1 MRKIEL
7 KTVYTVAI
15 AVVVI
20 AIIIGSVAAYSY
32 FSSPAS
38 QPTPSPTPTNTPI
51 SSPTQVPTSTPS
63 ATNTPHPTS
72 TSTPSP
78 TSTPT
83 STPGPTPS
91 ATPVPTPG
99 PASLTASGATF
110 PQPFLAA
117 TITAWQQVRTNV
129 QINYQGG
136 GSGKGVTDFTNKL
149 VDFACSDAALTS
161 TQAAN
166 APNALHIP
174 ETIGAITIAYNLPGV
189 ATGLK
194 LTGPIIADIYLGT
207 ITNWNDQRI
216 TSINPGVN
224 LPSNQIILVRRS
236 DSSGTTNWFTKYLSS
251 QSSQW
256 NSQVGSG
263 TTVQWPG
270 ITVGQSGNNGV
281 AGYVDTTPYAIGY
294 VELAY
299 ALTNTVPVASV
310 LNSQGNYIAPSLA
323 STTAAAQSLPSGL
336 PAGNGDWSNVSI
348 LNAPGAQAY
357 PIVTPT
363 YVLVY
368 KELNVVPGMTLD
380 KATQLV
386 QYIWY
391 VVHDGQ
397 QLSSS
402 LQYATLPSNLVQIDE
417 ATLSSITFNGQSLV
431 TH

>member
-1 MRKIEL
+1 M
-7 KTVYTVAI
+7 KTIYTVS
-15 AVVVI
+15 I
-20 AIIIGSVAAYSY
+20 AIVIIALIIGSVFAYTY
-32 FSSPAS
+32 FSSPVS
-38 QPTPSPTPTNTPI
+38 QPTPTPTPTQAPTATPTVAPSATATPNPSSTPQSTATPSPTPVT
-51 SSPTQVPTSTPS
+51 
-63 ATNTPHPTS
+63 
-72 TSTPSP
+72 
-78 TSTPT
+78 
-83 STPGPTPS
+83 
-91 ATPVPTPG
+91 TPVPTPG

-110 PQPFLAA
+110 PQPFIAA

-129 QINYQGG
+129 QINYQAG
-136 GSGKGVTDFTNKL
+136 GSGKGVTDFTQRL
-149 VDFACSDAALTS
+149 VDFACTDAALTT
-161 TQAAN
+161 TQAAA
-166 APNALHIP
+166 APNTVHIP
-174 ETIGAITIAYNLPGV
+174 ETIGAITVAYNVPGV
-189 ATGLK
+189 PTGLK

-224 LPSNQIILVRRS
+224 LPNNAIILVRRS

-251 QSSQW
+251 QSTTW
-256 NSQVGSG
+256 FNQVGSG

-281 AGYVDTTPYAIGY
+281 AGYVDTTSYALGY

-299 ALTNTVPVASV
+299 ALTNTVPVAQV
-310 LNSQGNYIAPSLA
+310 MNSAGNYITPSLA
-323 STTAAAQSLPSGL
+323 STTAAAESIPTSGL
-336 PAGNGDWSNVSI
+336 PAGTGDWSTVSI

-363 YVLVY
+363 YMLVY

-391 VVHDGQ
+391 AVHDGQ
-397 QLSSS
+397 SLSAN
-402 LQYATLPSNLVQIDE
+402 LQYATLPANLVQIDE
-417 ATLSSITFNGQSLV
+417 TTLNSITFNGQALV